1 MQNHPQEP
9 RSDTP
14 VIAIDG
20 HAGAGKSTV
29 ADLVA
34 SALGFWHVNT
44 GLYYR
49 AVTWLAFGQGIAAE
63 DQARIEA
70 LAASANIEVRETGNH
85 QEVFVDGQAV
95 TDQVRTPAINRAIS
109 LISAYPGVREAI
121 TGRLQRLRH
130 PRGII
135 MDGRDIGTVV
145 FPYAPLKIFLTASVE
160 ERARRQHEEA
170 LGRGQQIS
178 YEELKELISQR
189 DRLDSQRAVAPL
201 RQAEDAVCLDS
212 TGATPQDMAA
222 RILQMWKERVQ
233 SLDLLDSP
241 GPLY

>member
-1 MQNHPQEP
+1 MTSNSASSNYSP
-9 RSDTP
+9 P

-34 SALGFWHVNT
+34 ERLGFWHVNT

-49 AVTWLAFGQGIAAE
+49 AVTWLAFQRDIPMD

-70 LAASANIEVRETGNH
+70 LAPSADIEVREGGIQ
-85 QEVFVDGQAV
+85 QEVYAEGRNI
-95 TDQVRTPAINRAIS
+95 TEQVRTPEINRAIS
-109 LISAYPGVREAI
+109 VISAYPGVRSAI
-121 TGRLQRLRH
+121 TGRLQQLQH

-145 FPYAPLKIFLTASVE
+145 FPQAPLKIFLTASVE

-170 LGRGQQIS
+170 LGRGQRIGF
-178 YEELKELISQR
+178 EELMELISTR
-189 DRLDSQRAVAPL
+189 DRLDSQRSVAPL
-201 RQAEDAVCLDS
+201 KQADDAVRLDS
-212 TGATPQDMAA
+212 TGKTPADMAS
-222 RILQMWKERVQ
+222 RILALWQQRTGQ
-233 SLDLLDSP
+233 A
-241 GPLY
+241 

>member
-1 MQNHPQEP
+1 MTAESN
-9 RSDTP
+9 SKNSNYSSTP

-34 SALGFWHVNT
+34 RELGFWHVNT

-49 AVTWLAFGQGIAAE
+49 AVTWLAFRQDLPIE

-70 LAASANIEVRETGNH
+70 LAENADIVVSEHNGQ
-85 QEVFVDGQAV
+85 QEVFVAGQAI

-109 LISAYPGVREAI
+109 PVSAYPGVRTAI
-121 TGRLQRLRH
+121 TRRLQQLRH
-130 PRGII
+130 PNGII

-145 FPYAPLKIFLTASVE
+145 FPHAPLKIFLTASVG

-170 LGRGQQIS
+170 LARGQQIS
-178 YEELKELISQR
+178 LEELQELISSR
-189 DRLDSQRAVAPL
+189 DRMDSQRSVAPL
-201 RQAEDAVCLDS
+201 KQADDAIRLDS
-212 TGATPQDMAA
+212 TGQSPEAMAS
-222 RILQMWKERVQ
+222 RILQLWQERAGAH
-233 SLDLLDSP
+233 SS
-241 GPLY
+241 